1 MSERTFRA
9 VVAAALIGALVLATV
24 VAVATLYKPTLPA
37 PSPRPVP
44 TRTPSP
50 APSPTATP
58 FSGPAFRTPDVVS
71 VGLVARRSSSNET
84 LILGFVESRPDA
96 IPNAPGSFVVRLAD
110 RAGDPSGVAFIGT
123 PQVVGP
129 GSLGVNVTLPAP
141 NVLRVDIV
149 AADTFNVEALTIT
162 GLGISAADNAA
173 IGPLTAE
180 AGDFA
185 GSLRGGLSSATLPSP
200 GSVIEPD

>member
-9 VVAAALIGALVLATV
+9 VVAAVLIGALVLATV
-24 VAVATLYKPTLPA
+24 VAVATLYRPTLPV
-37 PSPRPVP
+37 PSPSPLP
-44 TRTPSP
+44 TRTASP
-50 APSPTATP
+50 VPSPTPTP

-71 VGLVARRSSSNET
+71 VGLVARGASSAET
-84 LILGFVESRPDA
+84 LVLEFVETRPDA

-110 RAGDPSGVAFIGT
+110 RAGDPSGVAFTGT

-129 GSLGVNVTLPAP
+129 GSLGVTVTLAEP

-162 GLGISAADNAA
+162 GLGISAGEGAA
-173 IGPLTAE
+173 IGPLSAE

-185 GSLRGGLSSATLPSP
+185 GSLKGGLVSTMLPSP
-200 GSVIEPD
+200 GSVVEPR

>member
-1 MSERTFRA
+1 MSERMFRA
-9 VVAAALIGALVLATV
+9 VVAAVLIGALALATV

-37 PSPRPVP
+37 PSPSPVP

-71 VGLVARRSSSNET
+71 VGLVARGASSDET
-84 LILGFVESRPDA
+84 LVLAFVESRPDA
-96 IPNAPGSFVVRLAD
+96 VPNAPGSFVVRLAD
-110 RAGDPSGVAFIGT
+110 RAGDPSGVAFTGT

-129 GSLGVNVTLPAP
+129 GSLGVTVTLAEP

-149 AADTFNVEALTIT
+149 AADTFNVEALTST
-162 GLGISAADNAA
+162 GLGTSAGERAA
-173 IGPLTAE
+173 VGPLTAE

-185 GSLRGGLSSATLPSP
+185 GSLQGGFPSTTLPSP
-200 GSVIEPD
+200 GSVVEPP